1 LKPAAPAMRSASQH
15 KAFLS
20 IGSNM
25 GDKLAHCRFAIA
37 SLGTLQGAAVS
48 GLSPFYRTAPVD
60 YTDQDWFIN
69 AAVRL
74 ATVLD
79 PLALL
84 RAIRGIENAAGRVR
98 GPIRGGPR
106 TLDIDL
112 LFYDDAIIHLPELEV
127 PHPRLHERRFVLQ
140 PVCDIEPEFIHPVR
154 GCTVQSLLAQLDTEA
169 QEVFPLD
176 D

>member
-1 LKPAAPAMRSASQH
+1 MRNAIRH

-25 GDKLAHCRFAIA
+25 GDKLTHCRFAIA
-37 SLGTLQGAAVS
+37 SLERLPGATVS
-48 GLSPFYRTAPVD
+48 GRSAFYRTAPVD
-60 YTDQDWFIN
+60 YTNQDWFIN

-74 ATVLD
+74 ATVLE

-84 RAIRGIENAAGRVR
+84 KAARTIENAAGRVR
-98 GPIRGGPR
+98 GPIRYGPR

-112 LFYDDAIIHLPELEV
+112 LFFDDAVIHLPELEV
-127 PHPRLHERRFVLQ
+127 PHPRLHKRRFVLQ
-140 PVCDIEPEFIHPVR
+140 PVCDIEPEFIHPVL
-154 GCTVQSLLAQLDTEA
+154 GCTVRSLLDQLGTEA